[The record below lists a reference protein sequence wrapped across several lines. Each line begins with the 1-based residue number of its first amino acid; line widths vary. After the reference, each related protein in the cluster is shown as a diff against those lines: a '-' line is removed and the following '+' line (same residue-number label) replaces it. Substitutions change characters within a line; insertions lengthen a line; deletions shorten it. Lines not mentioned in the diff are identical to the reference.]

1 MTQTRSIGEYRM
13 NRRNMMNRR
22 DVLAFGLGALA
33 ATTSGAPALAQTNY
47 PDQPIRLIVP
57 RSAGGVL
64 DIIGRGWADRVTAR
78 LGAVAVE
85 NRGGGGGVTGTAAA
99 AHAPADGYTL
109 LLGSTSD
116 LVLNPVIQPQVSYD
130 PVKDFAPIGI
140 LAISVASI
148 IVHPSVPA
156 RSLQELAAYAKQNPG
171 KLSYGSAGVGTM
183 ANLCGELFKQMAG
196 TPDIVHVP
204 YKGAAA
210 GYGDLVAGHIKMMA
224 SNVTG
229 NMLEMHRSGQVRILA
244 VATDHR
250 VSAAPD
256 IPTAAEAGFPGLV
269 AQLFVGVFAPAATP
283 KPIIARL
290 VDVTREIAADKDFQ
304 RTLET
309 SAFEPLTDFGPE
321 KTARY
326 LNEEL
331 ARWTPVLKVSGLR
344 QL

>member
-1 MTQTRSIGEYRM
+1 
-13 NRRNMMNRR
+13 MNRR
-22 DVLAFGLGALA
+22 DVLLLGLGTVAAA
-33 ATTSGAPALAQTNY
+33 ATGDFRAFAQSAY
-47 PDQPIRLIVP
+47 PQQPIRLIVP

-64 DIIGRGWADRVTAR
+64 DVIGRAWAERVSSH
-78 LGAVAVE
+78 LGTVTVE
-85 NRGGGGGVTGTAAA
+85 NRGGGGGVTGTAAV

-116 LVLNPVIQPQVSYD
+116 LVLNPVLASHSPYD

-156 RSLQELAAYAKQNPG
+156 HNLKELAAYAKANPG
-171 KLSYGSAGVGTM
+171 KLSYGSAGTGTM
-183 ANLCGELFKQMAG
+183 ANLCGELFKKLAG

-210 GYGDLVAGHIKMMA
+210 GYGDLVAGHIQIMA

-229 NMLEMHRSGQVRILA
+229 NMLEMHRAGQVRILA

-250 VSAAPD
+250 LAAAPE
-256 IPTAAEAGFPGLV
+256 IPTTAEAGYPDLI

-283 KPIIARL
+283 KPILDRL
-290 VDVTREIAADKDFQ
+290 VTVTREAANDKEFQ
-304 RTLET
+304 HTLET
-309 SAFEPLTDFGPE
+309 AAFEPLVGFGPE
-321 KTARY
+321 QTKKY
-326 LNEEL
+326 LDEEI
-331 ARWTPVLKVSGLR
+331 ARWTPILKVSGL
-344 QL
+344 